1 MSGSETFVIIGASLA
16 GAKAAETLRSEG
28 FTGRLVLVGAETS
41 LPYER
46 PPLSKGYLLGTDEV
60 EKAFVHDQAWYTEND
75 VTLMLGVRATA
86 IDPAEHVVT
95 LDRGDPLRYDKLLL
109 ATGARPRTVPVPGTD
124 LAGVHYLRSIEESTA
139 LRERLSRGPRVVII
153 GAGWIGLEVAA
164 AARHY
169 RCPVTVVEIDTLPLR
184 RVLGDEM
191 ATVYRQLHEAHGVSF
206 RFGTG
211 VSQICGPSDGGGQ
224 SERGGSGE
232 GSGAAV
238 THVVL
243 TDGTEVPADLVVIG
257 VGVVPNVEQAEAAG
271 LAVDSEVGG
280 IVTDEYLRT
289 SDPDIVAAGDCA
301 AVWSPLLQRRIRV
314 EHWANALNGGPAAAR
329 TMLGQSSPYD
339 PVPYF
344 YSDQYTTSPLI
355 GMEYAGYVAPGG
367 YDRVVFRGSPEIQP
381 DRDPEFLVFW
391 TRQGRV
397 LAGMNVNIWD
407 VQDQIEPLVRAGHA
421 GVAVDL
427 ERLADPSVP
436 LVDLLPPRE
445 AA

>member
-1 MSGSETFVIIGASLA
+1 MSGNETFVIVGASLA
-16 GAKAAETLRSEG
+16 GAKAAETLRAEG

-46 PPLSKGYLLGTDEV
+46 PPLSKGYLLGTDEI
-60 EKAFVHDQAWYTEND
+60 EKAYVHDQAWYTEHD
-75 VTLMLGVRATA
+75 VTLRLGVRATA
-86 IDPAEHVVT
+86 LDPAGHLVT
-95 LDRGDPLRYDKLLL
+95 LDGAQTLRYDKLLL
-109 ATGARPRTVPVPGTD
+109 ATGVRPRALSVPGAD
-124 LAGVHYLRSIEESTA
+124 REGVHYLRTVEESTA
-139 LRERLSRGPRVVII
+139 LRERLSQGPRVVIV

-164 AARHY
+164 AARHHG
-169 RCPVTVVEIDTLPLR
+169 CPVTVVEFDTLPLR

-191 ATVYRQLHEAHGVSF
+191 ATVYRRLHEAHGVSF
-206 RFGTG
+206 RFGTT
-211 VSQICGPSDGGGQ
+211 VS
-224 SERGGSGE
+224 ELRRSGE
-232 GSGAAV
+232 DGSV
-238 THVVL
+238 TQVVL
-243 TDGTEVPADLVVIG
+243 TDGTELPADLVVIG
-257 VGVVPNVEQAEAAG
+257 VGAVPNVEVAQAAG
-271 LAVDSEVGG
+271 LAVDPEVGG

-289 SDPDIVAAGDCA
+289 SDPDIFAAGDCA
-301 AVWSPLLQRRIRV
+301 ASWSPLLQRRIRV
-314 EHWANALNGGPAAAR
+314 EHWANALHGGPAAAR
-329 TMLGQSSPYD
+329 GMLGQASPYD

-391 TRQGRV
+391 TQQGRV

-427 ERLADPSVP
+427 DRLADPSVP
-436 LVDLLPPRE
+436 LTDLLPPRDS
-445 AA
+445 

>member
-1 MSGSETFVIIGASLA
+1 MSGNETFVIVGASLA
-16 GAKAAETLRSEG
+16 GAKAAETLRAEG
-28 FTGRLVLVGAETS
+28 FTGRLVLVGAEAS
-41 LPYER
+41 PPYER
-46 PPLSKGYLLGTDEV
+46 PPLSKGYLLGTDELA
-60 EKAFVHDQAWYTEND
+60 KAFIHDEVWYAEHD

-86 IDPAEHVVT
+86 LDPAEHAVT
-95 LDRGDPLRYDKLLL
+95 VDTGESLRYDKLLL
-109 ATGARPRTVPVPGTD
+109 ATGVRPRTLPIPGAD
-124 LAGVHYLRSIEESTA
+124 LDGVYYLRTVEDSTT
-139 LRERLSRGPRVVII
+139 LRERLSRGPRVVIV

-169 RCPVTVVEIDTLPLR
+169 GCPVTVVEVDTLPLR

-206 RFGTG
+206 RFGIG
-211 VSQICGPSDGGGQ
+211 ISAIRGQ
-224 SERGGSGE
+224 GE
-232 GSGAAV
+232 GAGASV

-243 TDGTEVPADLVVIG
+243 TDGTEVPADLVVVG
-257 VGVVPNVEQAEAAG
+257 VGAVPNVEVAEAAG
-271 LAVDSEVGG
+271 LAIDPEIGG

-289 SDPDIVAAGDCA
+289 SNPDIFAAGDCA
-301 AVWSPLLQRRIRV
+301 AFWSPMLQRRIRV
-314 EHWANALNGGPAAAR
+314 EHWANALHGGPAAAR
-329 TMLGQSSPYD
+329 GMLGQSSPYD

-344 YSDQYTTSPLI
+344 YSDQYQTSPLI

-367 YDRVVFRGSPEIQP
+367 YDRVVFRGSPEIQS

-391 TRQGRV
+391 TYQGRV

-427 ERLADPSVP
+427 DRLADPSVP
-436 LVDLLPPRE
+436 LTELLPGDS
-445 AA
+445 A

>member
-60 EKAFVHDQAWYTEND
+60 EKAFVHDQAWYTEHD

-109 ATGARPRTVPVPGTD
+109 ATGVRPRILPVPGAD
-124 LAGVHYLRSIEESTA
+124 LAGVHYLRSIEDSTA
-139 LRERLSRGPRVVII
+139 LRERLRQGPRVVIV

-164 AARHY
+164 AARQY
-169 RCPVTVVEIDTLPLR
+169 GCPVTVVEIDTLPLR

-206 RFGTG
+206 RFGNG
-211 VSQICGPSDGGGQ
+211 VSQICGQTGGSGQAGGGQ
-224 SERGGSGE
+224 GAGASGS
-232 GSGAAV
+232 V

-243 TDGTEVPADLVVIG
+243 TDGTEVPADLVLIG
-257 VGVVPNVEQAEAAG
+257 VGALPNVEEAQAAG
-271 LAVDSEVGG
+271 LAVDPEIGG
-280 IVTDEYLRT
+280 IVTDEYLNT
-289 SDPDIVAAGDCA
+289 SDPDIFAAGDCA
-301 AVWSPLLQRRIRV
+301 AFWSPLLQRRIRV
-314 EHWANALNGGPAAAR
+314 EHWANALNGGPAAALA
-329 TMLGQSSPYD
+329 MLGRPSPYD

-355 GMEYAGYVAPGG
+355 GMEYAGYVVPGG
-367 YDRVVFRGSPEIQP
+367 YDRLVFRGSPEIQP

-391 TRQGRV
+391 TQQGRV

-421 GVAVDL
+421 GHAVDL
-427 ERLADPSVP
+427 DRLADPSVP
-436 LVDLLPPRE
+436 LTDLVPSRE
-445 AA
+445 PA